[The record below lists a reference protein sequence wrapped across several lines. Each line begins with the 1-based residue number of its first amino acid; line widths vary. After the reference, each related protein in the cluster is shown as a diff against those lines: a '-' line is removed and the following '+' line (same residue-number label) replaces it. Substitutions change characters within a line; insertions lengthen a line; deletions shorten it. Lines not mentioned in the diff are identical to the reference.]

1 MSTAKTSEKNQTPVD
16 DLDHDLTVPVSVR
29 LPAKVAYLL
38 YLYAER
44 MNTSMGKLLT
54 SILEDT
60 LPTFEKDSRD
70 FKVTVRIPQV
80 YRAMEDAH
88 LLNSVKTEELR
99 ERVLKRTE
107 PGGLMGRPPKRP
119 RGLRGTEG
127 K

>member
-1 MSTAKTSEKNQTPVD
+1 MSAAKTPEKIQPAADDFDSE
-16 DLDHDLTVPVSVR
+16 LTVPVSVR

-38 YLYAER
+38 YFYAER
-44 MNTSMGKLLT
+44 MNTSAAKLLT

-60 LPTFEKDSRD
+60 LPTFEKDSKD

-80 YRAMEDAH
+80 YRAMENAQ
-88 LLNSVKTEELR
+88 LLNSVKIEELR

-107 PGGLMGRPPKRP
+107 PGGPMGRPPKGR
-119 RGLRGTEG
+119 RGLRETEG